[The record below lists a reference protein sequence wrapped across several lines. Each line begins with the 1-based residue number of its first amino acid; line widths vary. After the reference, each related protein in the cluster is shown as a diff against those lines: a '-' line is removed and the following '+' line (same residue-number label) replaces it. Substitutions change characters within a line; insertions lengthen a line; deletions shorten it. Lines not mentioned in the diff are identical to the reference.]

1 MFSDADA
8 VLDIPV
14 FSTSD
19 QMPGPSVNDVATSDA
34 KDTQIESDEQ
44 VARSLQEVF
53 NRESDNEPSQFYS
66 TIDDQAGVL
75 KALEEKVIRG
85 KDSLFLAVRTGAP
98 LPLA

>member
-1 MFSDADA
+1 MFTDADA

-44 VARSLQEVF
+44 VRGHYKKCSTESLTMNPANFIQ
-53 NRESDNEPSQFYS
+53 Q
-66 TIDDQAGVL
+66 
-75 KALEEKVIRG
+75 
-85 KDSLFLAVRTGAP
+85 
-98 LPLA
+98 